1 MIGLGKKLISTIFV
15 SSLLVGNALAAEP
28 KLSGN
33 YIFSLMLKPPSDAIS
48 IQFIFEAKITPN
60 KTNTSGKITVTRSS
74 VDVNDVDGIDLGFSK
89 GNVLNYRIEAQKLFI
104 SGFPCHRGGTLD
116 PTTLGF
122 QEETSSD
129 CGSERSFDV
138 YYANVDTNKVAR
150 YAAVYGVL
158 GTRLANGLALANSLV
173 AGGAIGIP
181 VNQQS
186 SDVILSGTLV
196 KQ

>member
-1 MIGLGKKLISTIFV
+1 MKITRMTGLGKKLISVIFAT
-15 SSLLVGNALAAEP
+15 SLLVGNALAAEP

-89 GNVLNYRIEAQKLFI
+89 GNVLNYRIETQKLFI

-116 PTTLGF
+116 PTALTGDVLVGKADECDS
-122 QEETSSD
+122 Q
-129 CGSERSFDV
+129 SEKSFDI
-138 YYANVDTNKVAR
+138 YYANVDSSKIAH
-150 YAAVYGVL
+150 YSAVYGSL
-158 GTRLANGLALANSLV
+158 GIVQSPLTGQKANV
-173 AGGAIGIP
+173 
-181 VNQQS
+181 V
-186 SDVILSGTLV
+186 LSGTLV
-196 KQ
+196 RQ

>member
-1 MIGLGKKLISTIFV
+1 MIGFGKKLILVIFAT
-15 SSLLVGNALAAEP
+15 SLLAGNALAVEP

-33 YIFSLMLKPPSDAIS
+33 YIFSLMLQPPSGAIV
-48 IQFIFEAKITPN
+48 IPLIFEAKITPN
-60 KTNTSGKITVTRSS
+60 KINTSGMITVTRSS
-74 VDVNDVDGIDLGFSK
+74 VDVIDGIDLGFNK
-89 GNVLNYRIEAQKLFI
+89 GNILSYRIEAQKLFI
-104 SGFPCHRGGTLD
+104 SGFKCPEATLLD
-116 PTTLGF
+116 TTGLALQGKNDYC
-122 QEETSSD
+122 T
-129 CGSERSFDV
+129 GERSFDI
-138 YYANVDTNKVAR
+138 YYANIDGNKIAR

-173 AGGAIGIP
+173 TGGAIGIP